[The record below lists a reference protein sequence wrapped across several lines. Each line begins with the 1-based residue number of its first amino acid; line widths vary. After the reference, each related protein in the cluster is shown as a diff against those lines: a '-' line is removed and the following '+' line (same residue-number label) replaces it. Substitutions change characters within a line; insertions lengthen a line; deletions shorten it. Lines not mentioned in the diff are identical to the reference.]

1 MKSSQLQEMVR
12 KIFSDEEIKSQFI
25 TSPESVLS
33 RYSLTDDE
41 KKAVRITHTRLGL
54 ASSGS
59 VQLEAAVKSLLWWD

>member
-1 MKSSQLQEMVR
+1 MKSPQLQEMVR

-54 ASSGS
+54 ATSGS

>member
-1 MKSSQLQEMVR
+1 MKSPQLQEMVR
-12 KIFSDEEIKSQFI
+12 KIFSNEEIKSQFI

>member
-1 MKSSQLQEMVR
+1 MKSPQLQEMVR

-41 KKAVRITHTRLGL
+41 KR
-54 ASSGS
+54 
-59 VQLEAAVKSLLWWD
+59 Q

>member
-25 TSPESVLS
+25 TNPESVLF

-41 KKAVRITHTRLGL
+41 KKAVRITHTKLGL
-54 ASSGS
+54 ATSGS
-59 VQLEAAVKSLLWWD
+59 VQLETDVKSFLWWD

>member
-1 MKSSQLQEMVR
+1 MKSPQLQEMVR

-25 TSPESVLS
+25 TNPESVLS

>member
-1 MKSSQLQEMVR
+1 MKSQALQEMVR

-25 TSPESVLS
+25 ANPESVLS

-41 KKAVRITHTRLGL
+41 KKAVRITHARLGL
-54 ASSGS
+54 ATSGS

>member
-1 MKSSQLQEMVR
+1 MKSPQLQEMVR